1 MSTFTFKNIK
11 GEVFT
16 VTGPPDMTQE
26 QANEIFQKQS
36 DSGSLVGLKPGGV
49 LSAATQ
55 AAKGLTS
62 ALSSIG
68 QQASGIIGALGGGIS
83 SAAGQIGSLA
93 SKAFNSATSI
103 AGKTISA
110 VKGALSSTPST
121 NGIDLANFAKQG
133 SALVPIGGLTL
144 PETTGVLA
152 QTKQLVGQAANRLTD
167 NKGVG
172 SYGFDVKQLE
182 TAGFL
187 KPGTSSLISA
197 GSNLASSVLKSPSV
211 FTGKDGVKDINGI
224 LSNPGL
230 QDRTQQN
237 LMAQGAAGLKA
248 LGIPTATLGPSG
260 AAGLLMS
267 AAKSLPNTEA
277 FVKGLPLPA
286 SVTASINKN
295 ITEGAFATKLTDTK
309 IPEPFKEETVPTPAS
324 DTTNR
329 ATLNAAASRIIGNSK
344 IPSPDYGPPNVN
356 GFV

>member
-26 QANEIFQKQS
+26 QATAIYQKQS
-36 DSGSLVGLKPGGV
+36 DSGSLVGLKPGGL

-93 SKAFNSATSI
+93 TRTFNSASSI
-103 AGKTISA
+103 ASKTISA
-110 VKGALSSTPST
+110 VKGALSTPST
-121 NGIDLANFAKQG
+121 DGIDLANFAKQG
-133 SALVPIGGLTL
+133 TALAPIGGLSTA
-144 PETTGVLA
+144 ETTGVLA
-152 QTKQLVGQAANRLTD
+152 QTKKLVGQATNRLTD

-172 SYGFDVKQLE
+172 SYGFDIKQLE

-187 KPGTSSLISA
+187 KPGTSSLVTA
-197 GSNLASSVLKSPSV
+197 GTNLASSVLKSPSV

-248 LGIPTATLGPSG
+248 LGIPTTALGSSG

-267 AAKSLPNTEA
+267 AAKSLPNTES

-329 ATLNAAASRIIGNSK
+329 ETLNAAANRILGNDK
-344 IPSPDYGPPNVN
+344 IPAPNYGPPNVN